1 MAAIQPYEKD
11 GKWYIDK
18 DPEDKRYY
26 VADVTNDLTDSDTT
40 ATSVECVVAG
50 VTVLEGPSIQAG
62 KIVVKLGGL
71 DTASSGA
78 VNYCT
83 FRVTCANSEQFDRTI
98 YFNRVDN

>member
-1 MAAIQPYEKD
+1 MAAAPYQKD

-26 VADVTNDLTDSDTT
+26 VADVTNDLADSATT
-40 ATSVECVVAG
+40 AASVEAVVAG
-50 VTVLEGPSIQAG
+50 VTVLEGPQIQG
-62 KIVVKLGGL
+62 NRVVVKLGGL
-71 DTASSGA
+71 DTAPGA

>member
-1 MAAIQPYEKD
+1 MATTPYQKE
-11 GKWYIDK
+11 GKWFIDK

-26 VADVTNDLTDSDTT
+26 VADVSRDLTDSNTT

-50 VTVLEGPSIQAG
+50 VSVIEGPQIQG
-62 KIVVKLGGL
+62 GLIVVKLGGL
-71 DTASSGA
+71 DTAPNA

-98 YFNRVDN
+98 YFARVDN

>member
-1 MAAIQPYEKD
+1 MASAPYAKD

-26 VADVTNDLTDSDTT
+26 VADVTNDLTDSATT
-40 ATSVECVVAG
+40 AASVQCVVAG
-50 VTVLEGPSIQAG
+50 VAVLEGPTIQG
-62 KIVVKLGGL
+62 TKIVVKLGGF
-71 DTASSGA
+71 DTAPNAS
-78 VNYCT
+78 NFCT

>member
-1 MAAIQPYEKD
+1 MATAPYLKD
-11 GKWYIDK
+11 GKWTINK

-26 VADVTNDLTDSDTT
+26 VADITNDLTDSNTT
-40 ATSVECVVAG
+40 AASVTCVVAG
-50 VTVLEGPSIQAG
+50 VTVVEGPEIQG
-62 KIVVKLGGL
+62 SKIVVKLGGL
-71 DTASSGA
+71 DTAPNA

>member
-26 VADVTNDLTDSDTT
+26 VADIKNDLTDSATT
-40 ATSVECVVAG
+40 AASVECVVAG
-50 VTVLEGPSIQAG
+50 VVVIEAPSIQG
-62 KIVVKLGGL
+62 SKIVVKLGGL
-71 DTASSGA
+71 DTAPGA
-78 VNYCT
+78 SNSCT